1 MSLEIR
7 ASTTMEEILSA
18 YPSAKLGLFR
28 RYHVGGCTACGY
40 QPTDTLEQVMAE
52 HNIPDLLEFVIA
64 CIVESWQVEAGLQ
77 ILPTVVAA
85 ALKPKQ
91 ETRLVDMSSPE
102 VEAALERGEGWPLID
117 VRSSEEWGNGHIPGA
132 QFLTVELKFEAL
144 DTWPKDTRIVF
155 YSNAGRRSLEA
166 ASYFMAYG
174 FTNVR
179 NMAGGLEAWSG
190 ELQGSNVPPLTVEVS
205 AKNDRAPGFQSV

>member
-28 RYHVGGCTACGY
+28 RYHIGGCTACGY
-40 QPTDTLEQVMAE
+40 QPADTLAQVMMD
-52 HNIPDLLEFVIA
+52 HNISDPLESVIA
-64 CIVESWQVEAGLQ
+64 CILESWQVETGLQ

-85 ALKPKQ
+85 ALKPQQ
-91 ETRLVDMSSPE
+91 ETRISYVSSPE
-102 VEAALERGEGWPLID
+102 VVAALERGESWPLID
-117 VRSSEEWGNGHIPGA
+117 VRSFEEWENGHIPGA
-132 QFLTVELKFEAL
+132 QFLTLDLKFEAL
-144 DTWPKDTRIVF
+144 DTWAKDTRIVF
-155 YSNAGRRSLEA
+155 YSNAGNRSLEV

-179 NMAGGLEAWSG
+179 NMAGGLEAWSV
-190 ELQGSNVPPLTVEVS
+190 ELQVSNVPPLSVEVS
-205 AKNDRAPGFQSV
+205 AINDRSPGS

>member
-1 MSLEIR
+1 MSVEIR
-7 ASTTMEEILSA
+7 SSNTMEEILSA

-40 QPTDTLEQVMAE
+40 QPTDTLEQVIAD
-52 HNIPDLLEFVIA
+52 HNISDPLESVIA
-64 CIVESWQVEAGLQ
+64 CILESWQVEAGLQ

-85 ALKPKQ
+85 ALQPKQ
-91 ETRLVDMSSPE
+91 ETPLSNVSSPE
-102 VEAALERGEGWPLID
+102 VEAARARGESWPLID
-117 VRSSEEWGNGHIPGA
+117 VRSAEEWSNGHIQGA
-132 QFLTVELKFEAL
+132 QFLTLELKFEAL

-155 YSNAGRRSLEA
+155 YSNAGHRSLEV

-179 NMAGGLEAWSG
+179 NLAGGLEAWSG
-190 ELQGSNVPPLTVEVS
+190 SSGT
-205 AKNDRAPGFQSV
+205 